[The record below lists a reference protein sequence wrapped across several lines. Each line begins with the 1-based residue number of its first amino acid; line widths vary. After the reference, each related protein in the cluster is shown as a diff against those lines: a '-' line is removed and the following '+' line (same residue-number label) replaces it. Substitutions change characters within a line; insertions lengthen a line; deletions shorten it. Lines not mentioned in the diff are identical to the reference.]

1 MPNPKFRRIRAV
13 ELSPG
18 EKVLVRGNVAY
29 SRIASHIDGEELARD
44 MERRRRAGRPVI
56 EKPYVTLSLS
66 DARIVPKDPKTAHGL
81 ADMAGGMTLEEAY
94 VEQNFYRSMKSTRPG
109 MNFTAISRSQSL
121 PWLGELVP
129 PNVIHKD
136 GPAKHE
142 LKPGTDVTAVMIIF
156 QSRFGNGVGLDGVI
170 VNVPGECRDPDETDL
185 SEYGLVFA

>member
-29 SRIASHIDGEELARD
+29 SRIASRIDGEELVRD

-66 DARIVPKDPKTAHGL
+66 DARLVLKNPKVSGTA
-81 ADMAGGMTLEEAY
+81 ADTPGGMTLEEAY

-109 MNFTAISRSQSL
+109 MNFTAVSRSSAL
-121 PWLGELVP
+121 PWLGELMP
-129 PNVIHKD
+129 PNVIRKD
-136 GPAKHE
+136 GPATHE
-142 LKPGTDVTAVMIIF
+142 LKPGTDVTAVMVVF
-156 QSRFGNGVGLDGVI
+156 QSKFGNGVGLDGVI
-170 VNVPGECRDPDETDL
+170 INVPEEYHGQDELDL